1 MLILKGCLFD
11 IFSKGRAL
19 ICRRV
24 LIQRKGIVNP
34 LTPMTDQDRISPYNI
49 NTISSRQMMRIRKNI
64 N

>member
-11 IFSKGRAL
+11 IFAKGRAH

-34 LTPMTDQDRISPYNI
+34 LTPMTDQDRISL
-49 NTISSRQMMRIRKNI
+49 TISIQYQADK
-64 N
+64 